1 MGDIASGDITE
12 HFKTETLATI
22 RKKYRIEKQ
31 ELEIRRWTATQD
43 VNRNRIMEVYET
55 YLPWHS
61 LLDNPRLTEIVHE
74 IEDEENIGFF
84 GALEFEESLME
95 FFDRLSFNQV

>member
-12 HFKTETLATI
+12 HFKTETLTTI

-43 VNRNRIMEVYET
+43 VNHNRIMEAYET
-55 YLPWHS
+55 YIPWHS
-61 LLDNPRLTEIVHE
+61 LLDNPRLAEIVHE
-74 IEDEENIGFF
+74 IED
-84 GALEFEESLME
+84 
-95 FFDRLSFNQV
+95 